1 MPLEVRASHERWN
14 ERPCICMLVKNGKNL
29 EKHRLLFLIM
39 KKLFLTLLVSL
50 FVGIATNAQSQNQ
63 SQINDAIWL
72 KIGSDTNLTFNEI
85 TKSGS
90 FAGCEVVYRYVYR
103 DYRSRNGEPVILIGS
118 ISSNY
123 VKGVAVFG
131 LFLKVQA
138 RVFDL
143 SGKDVQIKSIQPHF
157 ATMVTGKSNLDKYR
171 ITKFT
176 CENGG
181 YCAAYASADAKFIKT
196 VFSQIPF
203 NPEILFTLSP
213 DGMDSKLLY
222 ISINSTGIIWG

>member
-1 MPLEVRASHERWN
+1 MKKL
-14 ERPCICMLVKNGKNL
+14 LFT
-29 EKHRLLFLIM
+29 LLFLT
-39 KKLFLTLLVSL
+39 F
-50 FVGIATNAQSQNQ
+50 GATNAQSQNQ
-63 SQINDAIWL
+63 SQINDAVWL
-72 KIGSDTNLTFNEI
+72 QIGSDTYTNLTFNEI

-157 ATMVTGKSNLDKYR
+157 ATMVIGKTNLDKYR
-171 ITKFT
+171 TTKFT
-176 CENGG
+176 CEDGG
-181 YCAAYASADAKFIKT
+181 YCAAYASAHVVEFIKT
-196 VFSQIPF
+196 VFSQTPF
-203 NPEILFTLSP
+203 NPEILLNLSP
-213 DGMDSKLLY
+213 NGMDSKFRLSD
-222 ISINSTGIIWG
+222 IEQNGKPPNSEMDKFTMCLTKVLEEQLQELDKK